1 MQVIMISR
9 LYAMYQG
16 SRGIL
21 IFLVIIFLAVNIAC
35 GVITTIALKH
45 LVGGKFYLLAWRTQL
60 IRWTPEELILSG
72 TYMCS
77 YEFEDDIQ
85 LLTSMIWM
93 LNTVWEALA
102 LCLSVWI
109 SVKHFRDRRR
119 LSPSTGSTIGDCF
132 TVLIKSHV
140 LYFAR
145 WACNVNVIIFSAQV
159 PHILALL
166 VYLASSFLLSLQ
178 SSWCADLSLI
188 SACNDCS
195 PFL

>member
-1 MQVIMISR
+1 MFIVLSDPSLWPTINQNRAVSYWSIAASIVIVYDWILTLGQEIKLIWKQCWSLMTVLYLVIRYIGILYPVMSILGKSRNDMYYTMNGINMVIFAMLGVIMIFQ

-21 IFLVIIFLAVNIAC
+21 IFLVIIFLAVNITC

-45 LVGGKFYLLAWRTQL
+45 LVG
-60 IRWTPEELILSG
+60 EELILSG

-109 SVKHFRDRRR
+109 SVKHFHD
-119 LSPSTGSTIGDCF
+119 
-132 TVLIKSHV
+132 
-140 LYFAR
+140 
-145 WACNVNVIIFSAQV
+145 Q
-159 PHILALL
+159 
-166 VYLASSFLLSLQ
+166 
-178 SSWCADLSLI
+178 
-188 SACNDCS
+188 
-195 PFL
+195 